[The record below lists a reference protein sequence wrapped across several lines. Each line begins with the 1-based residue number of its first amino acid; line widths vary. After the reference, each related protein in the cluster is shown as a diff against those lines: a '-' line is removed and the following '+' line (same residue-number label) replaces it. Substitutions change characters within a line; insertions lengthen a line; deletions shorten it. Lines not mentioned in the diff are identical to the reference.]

1 MQQSKLG
8 SVRFKLIMMAIVL
21 LIPGVIIG
29 LISFNVAKYQLNEQ
43 GKVILKN
50 SVKSVIQLISEK
62 QEYVDKGILT
72 LEEAQEQVKVFM
84 LGKKNSDGTRTI
96 NKNIDLGKN
105 GYLLAYTQDGIEA
118 VHPSL
123 EGKSVWD
130 VKDKKKGFFL
140 VQEQIKIGNNGGGFL
155 EYSWTLPSSEKIASK
170 ITYQETDPNWNWV
183 ISSGTYMND
192 FNKGASVILKIL
204 IVTYAIVLAL
214 SAVFVFMFARHIS
227 TPIKLIADTA
237 SEIASGNLNI
247 SNLEIK
253 NNDET
258 KILSTAFNH
267 MIKNIQVIIEDIKKS
282 SATVFSSSK
291 SLANISEETAHSMNG
306 IKQNVSEI
314 VSSSVMQT
322 EEIQNGFEKI
332 TKLATEIE
340 LISEFTNEIGKLS
353 NTTNSQVELGLITI
367 TELID
372 KNNKNNAVIKDM
384 EKIINSIAGSSEN
397 IGSITNVIK
406 NISEQTNLLALN
418 AAIEAARAGEAGRG
432 FSVVADEIRK
442 LSEKTSTSTIEITH
456 LINEIQKKSD
466 NAVSSMIEV
475 NDIIEIQKK
484 CVSGTENIFN
494 DISTYIHQ
502 LIVKIESTRNSLK
515 EINENKNNVVTV
527 IENLSS
533 SSEENSALTEEV
545 SATMEEFAQNIGKL
559 NNLALELEDLSEH
572 LNSTLNNFS

>member
-1 MQQSKLG
+1 MQQNKMG

-96 NKNIDLGKN
+96 NKNIDLGEN
-105 GYLLAYTQDGIEA
+105 GYLLAYTQDGVEA

-130 VKDKKKGFFL
+130 VKDKKKGLFL

-155 EYSWTLPSSEKIASK
+155 EYSWTLPGSEKIASK
-170 ITYQETDPNWNWV
+170 ITYQETDPNWNWIV
-183 ISSGTYMND
+183 SSGTYMND

-214 SAVFVFMFARHIS
+214 SAVFVLMFARHIS
-227 TPIKLIADTA
+227 APIKLIANTA

-282 SATVFSSSK
+282 SSTVFSSSK
-291 SLANISEETAHSMNG
+291 SLADISEETAHSMNG

-332 TKLATEIE
+332 TKLAAEIE

-384 EKIINSIAGSSEN
+384 EQIINSIATSSEN

-442 LSEKTSTSTIEITH
+442 LSEKTSISTIEITN

-466 NAVSSMIEV
+466 TAVSSMTEV

-502 LIVKIESTRNSLK
+502 LIIKIESTRKSLK

-545 SATMEEFAQNIGKL
+545 SATMEEFAQNIDKL

-572 LNSTLNNFS
+572 LNSTLNNFR

>member
-1 MQQSKLG
+1 MQRSKLG

-21 LIPGVIIG
+21 LIPGVVIG

-96 NKNIDLGKN
+96 NKNIDLGEN
-105 GYLLAYTQDGIEA
+105 GYLLAYTQDGVEA

-155 EYSWTLPSSEKIASK
+155 EYSWTLPGSEKIASK

-204 IVTYAIVLAL
+204 IFTYAIVLAL
-214 SAVFVFMFARHIS
+214 SAVFVFMFAKHIS
-227 TPIKLIADTA
+227 TPIKLIANTA

-258 KILSTAFNH
+258 KILSNAFNH
-267 MIKNIQVIIEDIKKS
+267 MVKNIQVIIEDIKNS

-291 SLANISEETAHSMNG
+291 SLADISEETTRSMNG
-306 IKQNVSEI
+306 IKQNVNEI

-353 NTTNSQVELGLITI
+353 NTTNSQVQLGLITI

-384 EKIINSIAGSSEN
+384 EQIINSIAASSEN

-442 LSEKTSTSTIEITH
+442 LSEKTSTSTIEITN

-502 LIVKIESTRNSLK
+502 LIIKIESTRKSLK

-545 SATMEEFAQNIGKL
+545 SATMEEFAQNIDKL

-572 LNSTLNNFS
+572 LNSTLNNFR

>member
-1 MQQSKLG
+1 MG

-96 NKNIDLGKN
+96 NKNIDLGEN
-105 GYLLAYTQDGIEA
+105 GYLLAYTQDGVEA

-130 VKDKKKGFFL
+130 VKDKKKGLFL

-155 EYSWTLPSSEKIASK
+155 EYSWTLPGSEKIASK
-170 ITYQETDPNWNWV
+170 ITYQETDPNWNWIV
-183 ISSGTYMND
+183 SSGTYMND

-214 SAVFVFMFARHIS
+214 SAVFVLMFARHIS
-227 TPIKLIADTA
+227 APIKLIANTA

-282 SATVFSSSK
+282 SSTVFSSSK
-291 SLANISEETAHSMNG
+291 SLADISEETAHSMNG

-332 TKLATEIE
+332 TKLAAEIE

-384 EKIINSIAGSSEN
+384 EQIINSIATSSEN

-442 LSEKTSTSTIEITH
+442 LSEKTSISTIEITN

-466 NAVSSMIEV
+466 TAVSSMTEV

-502 LIVKIESTRNSLK
+502 LIIKIESTRKSLK

-545 SATMEEFAQNIGKL
+545 SATMEEFAQNIDKL

-572 LNSTLNNFS
+572 LNSTLNNFR